1 MCLKALLLFS
11 LRVLLRLFIN
21 QENMKSIAKASLG
34 NGLAMQEGMEMHSEE
49 ALTAQNLVESNN
61 A

>member
-1 MCLKALLLFS
+1 
-11 LRVLLRLFIN
+11 
-21 QENMKSIAKASLG
+21 MKSIAKASLG

-49 ALTAQNLVESNN
+49 ALTAQDLVESNN